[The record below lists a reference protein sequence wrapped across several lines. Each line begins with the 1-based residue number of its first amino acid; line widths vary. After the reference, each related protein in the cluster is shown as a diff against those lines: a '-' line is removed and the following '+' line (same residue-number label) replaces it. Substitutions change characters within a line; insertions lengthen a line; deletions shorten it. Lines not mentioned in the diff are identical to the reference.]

1 MGSRNS
7 VSAIFYVAC
16 LISMATLPVAA
27 LADNPT
33 VVHEVKHDLSR
44 PLRDMAASTQ
54 SAQSAAK
61 QTPFPQKT
69 GPAITTSQPDPVAQ
83 TPSGAPVNVR
93 GGLNFDGLSAAD
105 TVTSG
110 GSFVPPYPNRAVG

>member
-1 MGSRNS
+1 MSSRNS

-16 LISMATLPVAA
+16 LISMAALPVAA

-44 PLRDMAASTQ
+44 PLRDMAASAQ
-54 SAQSAAK
+54 SLQSAAK

-69 GPAITTSQPDPVAQ
+69 APPITTSQPDPVPQ

-93 GGLNFDGLSAAD
+93 EGLHFDRLSAPD
-105 TVTSG
+105 
-110 GSFVPPYPNRAVG
+110 PPPPAAPLRPPT